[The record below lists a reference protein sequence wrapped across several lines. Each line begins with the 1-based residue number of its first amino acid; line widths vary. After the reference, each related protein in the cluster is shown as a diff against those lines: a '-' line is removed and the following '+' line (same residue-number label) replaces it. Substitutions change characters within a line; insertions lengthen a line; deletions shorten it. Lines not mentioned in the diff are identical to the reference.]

1 MRFLLVC
8 LITVL
13 SSGLSWAQPV
23 HGIAMHGEPA
33 LPADYKHFSYVNP
46 DVKKGGRVTYGV
58 VGTFDS
64 FNPFILKSMRTTAR
78 GMWDPG
84 FGNFVYESLMQRSSD
99 EAFTLYGLLAETVEW
114 DDARSYIQFNLNPK
128 AKWAD
133 GLPVTSDDVIFSF
146 ELLRDKGRVPYS
158 SYMDRIAKLE
168 KINERSVKVTFN
180 DKSNREFPLIL
191 ASGMPILPK
200 HLIKP
205 ETFDQSSLALP
216 VGSGPYKVKSVSPGE
231 RIVYQRDPNY
241 WGKDIPAK
249 VGFDNY
255 DEVSIEYFLQD
266 NTLFEAFKKG
276 AVDIYPE
283 GSPSHWSRAYDF
295 PAMRSGEIVKD
306 VFEPQLPTGMLGFVF
321 NTRRAVFA
329 NEKLRAGLSLV
340 FDFEWANRTLFEG
353 AYKRTQSLW
362 QNSILSGTGK
372 GSAAGERELA
382 LLGPARARIEPG
394 VLDGTYALPVSDGS
408 GADRT
413 ILRQAVDLM
422 KQAGYTIKNG
432 KMVDAK
438 GKPLVFEIMSQTI
451 DQEKLAIAYQRSLRT
466 IGVEVS
472 IRTVDDAQYQS
483 RSGNFDY
490 DMIIKSYPAS
500 LSPGAEQQ
508 GRWGSI
514 SRDRNGSF
522 NYAGTADPDIDRII
536 SAMLNARGDED
547 FKAAVRVFD
556 KLLVSGHY
564 MVPLY
569 HIAEQWVARRSY
581 IARPQ
586 KTPLY
591 GYQLATWW
599 DARAQ

>member
-13 SSGLSWAQPV
+13 GADWSWAQPV

-33 LPADYKHFSYVNP
+33 LPADFKHFSYVNP
-46 DVKKGGRVTYGV
+46 EVKKGGRVTYGV

-133 GLPVTSDDVIFSF
+133 GVPVTSEDVIFSF

-168 KINERSVKVTFN
+168 KVGERSVRVTFN

-191 ASGMPILPK
+191 AAGMPILPK
-200 HLIKP
+200 HLIKS
-205 ETFDQSSLALP
+205 ETFDQSSLELP
-216 VGSGPYKVKSVSPGE
+216 IGSGPYKVKSVSPGE

-255 DEVSIEYFLQD
+255 DEISIEYFLQD

-276 AVDIYPE
+276 AIDIYPE
-283 GSPSHWSRAYDF
+283 GSPSHWTRAYDF
-295 PAMRSGEIVKD
+295 PAMRSGDIVKD
-306 VFEPQLPTGMLGFVF
+306 VFVPKLPTGMLGFVF
-321 NTRRAVFA
+321 NTRREVFA

-362 QNSILSGTGK
+362 QNSVLSGTGEN
-372 GSAAGERELA
+372 SAAGERELA
-382 LLGPARARIEPG
+382 LLGKARSRIEPS

-408 GADRT
+408 GADRK

-422 KQAGYTIKNG
+422 QQAGYTIRNG

-438 GKPLVFEIMSQTI
+438 GRPLVFEIMSQTI

-490 DMIIKSYPAS
+490 DMIVKSYPAS

-508 GRWGSI
+508 GRWGSV

-536 SAMLNARGDED
+536 NAMLNARSEED
-547 FKAAVRVFD
+547 FEAAVRVYD

-569 HIAEQWVARRSY
+569 HIGEQWVARRSY
-581 IARPQ
+581 IGHPD
-586 KTPLY
+586 KVPLY

-599 DARAQ
+599 DARVQ